1 LEIADIINEAILLEV
16 KKGEVLFNRNQV
28 MEHVFIVLEGV
39 CFKDGIVGRLI
50 GGKEL
55 FGLGV
60 FLFCYNGIGNSE

>member
-1 LEIADIINEAILLEV
+1 
-16 KKGEVLFNRNQV
+16 